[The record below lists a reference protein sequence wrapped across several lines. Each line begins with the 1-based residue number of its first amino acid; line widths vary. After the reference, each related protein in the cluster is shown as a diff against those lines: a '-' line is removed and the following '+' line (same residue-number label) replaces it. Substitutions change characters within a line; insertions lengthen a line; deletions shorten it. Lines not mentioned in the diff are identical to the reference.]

1 MEYDGI
7 YRRILVCYNFL
18 RKTKSVKEGA
28 ETIMKKKNAVSAV
41 LAVALAAAAILPGC
55 GSGDNG
61 GVTEIEILQYKPEA
75 ATYFDQVE
83 DQFNATHD
91 NIHLTISS
99 PNDASTI
106 MRTRFIRE
114 DYPDIIGIG
123 GDINYSYYVDAGIL
137 ADVSQYEGLSD
148 INPSYIDILENLEIV
163 PTEGTYGIP
172 YVANAAGI
180 LYNRDMFEEHGWT
193 IPETWDELI
202 ALCEDI
208 QAEGILPFYLGFRDT
223 WTCLAPWNALA
234 VGLSPSDTC
243 QRVNAGETT
252 FQDEYR
258 EIAEK
263 CLELVEYGPE
273 DPFAY
278 GYNDAC
284 TAFANG
290 ESAMY
295 PIGSYAVPQI
305 LSVNPDMNI
314 DSFVMPANDN
324 ADENTLNSGVDLMF
338 AVTEACENKDAAYE
352 VIDFLLADENIQ
364 AYIDDQNAIP
374 CKTGDFKL
382 ASQLDGM
389 TSFIESGNM
398 TDYQDHYYPS
408 EMAADALIQTFL
420 INKDV
425 DAFLSDFDT
434 RWQRYNRDIIRE
446 VQEYNEENG
455 TAE

>member
-1 MEYDGI
+1 M
-7 YRRILVCYNFL
+7 
-18 RKTKSVKEGA
+18 RKGKKVIGA
-28 ETIMKKKNAVSAV
+28 
-41 LAVALAAAAILPGC
+41 ALAGC
-55 GSGDNG
+55 MTASMFLTACGDGNENSGK
-61 GVTEIEILQYKPEA
+61 TEIEILQYKPEA

-83 DQFNATHD
+83 EEFNATHD
-91 NIHLTISS
+91 DIHLTIDS

-137 ADVSQYEGLSD
+137 ADVSDSD
-148 INPSYIDILENLEIV
+148 VMSNIKQSYKDILEALEIV
-163 PTEGTYGIP
+163 PTDGTYGIP

-180 LYNRDMFEEHGWT
+180 LYNRDMFEEHGWE
-193 IPETWDELI
+193 IPTTWNELMT
-202 ALCEDI
+202 LCNDI
-208 QAEGILPFYLGFRDT
+208 QSEGILPFYFGFKDT
-223 WTCLAPWNALA
+223 WTCLAPWNSMAVALA
-234 VGLSPSDTC
+234 PSDLC
-243 QRVNAGETT
+243 KQVNRGEAT
-252 FQDEYR
+252 FTDEYR
-258 EIAEK
+258 EVAEK
-263 CLELVEYGPE
+263 YLELLEYGPE

-305 LSVNPDMNI
+305 QQVNPDMNI
-314 DSFVMPANDN
+314 DSFVTPASDTK
-324 ADENTLNSGVDLMF
+324 EGNTLNSGVDLMF
-338 AVTEACENKDAAYE
+338 AVTEACENKEAAYE
-352 VIDFLLADENIQ
+352 VLEFLYEDENIQ

-374 CKTGDFKL
+374 CKEGDFEL

-389 TSFIESGNM
+389 TEYIESGNM

-408 EMAADALIQTFL
+408 EMAVDAQIQTFL

-425 DAFLSDFDT
+425 DAFLKKFDSDWT
-434 RWQRYNRDIIRE
+434 RYNRDIIRE
-446 VQEYNEENG
+446 VQEYEEENG
-455 TAE
+455 ND

>member
-1 MEYDGI
+1 
-7 YRRILVCYNFL
+7 
-18 RKTKSVKEGA
+18 
-28 ETIMKKKNAVSAV
+28 MKRKNAISAV
-41 LAVALAAAAILPGC
+41 LAVAMLTAAILPGC
-55 GSGDNG
+55 SSGGDS

-83 DQFNATHD
+83 EQFNASHD
-91 NIHLTISS
+91 DIHLTISS

-123 GDINYSYYVDAGIL
+123 GDINYSYYVDADIL
-137 ADVSQYEGLSD
+137 ADVSDYPGLSD
-148 INPSYIDILENLEIV
+148 VKQSYLDILENLEIT
-163 PTEGTYGIP
+163 PKDGTYGVP

-180 LYNRDMFEEHGWT
+180 LYNKDMFEEHGWE
-193 IPETWDELI
+193 IPESWGELI
-202 ALCEDI
+202 DLCEEI
-208 QAEGILPFYLGFRDT
+208 KAEGILPFYFGFRDT
-223 WTCLAPWNALA
+223 WTCLAPWNSLA
-234 VGLSPSDTC
+234 VDLAPADTC

-252 FQDEYR
+252 FSEEYV
-258 EIAEK
+258 EVAEK
-263 CLELVEYGPE
+263 CLELVSYGPE

-305 LSVNPDMNI
+305 LSVNPEMNI
-314 DSFVMPANDN
+314 DSFVTPGNDD
-324 ADENTLNSGVDLMF
+324 ASKNTLNSGVDLMF
-338 AVTEACENKDAAYE
+338 AVTAECENKEAAYE
-352 VIDFLLADENIQ
+352 VLDFLMEDANIQ
-364 AYIDDQNAIP
+364 AYIDDQNAVP
-374 CKTGDFKL
+374 CKDGDFDL
-382 ASQLDGM
+382 APMLDGM

-408 EMAADALIQTFL
+408 EMAADALIQTYL
-420 INKDV
+420 INKDA
-425 DAFLSDFDT
+425 DAFLKDFDT
-434 RWQRYNRDIIRE
+434 RWQRYNRDIIRA
-446 VQEYNEENG
+446 VQEYNEEHG

>member
-1 MEYDGI
+1 M
-7 YRRILVCYNFL
+7 RR
-18 RKTKSVKEGA
+18 
-28 ETIMKKKNAVSAV
+28 KNAINAV
-41 LAVALAAAAILPGC
+41 LAASLLAAAVLSGC
-55 GSGDNG
+55 SSGGNS

-75 ATYFDQVE
+75 ATYFQKVE
-83 DQFNATHD
+83 DEFNAAHD

-106 MRTRFIRE
+106 MRTRFVRE

-123 GDINYSYYVDAGIL
+123 GDINYSYYVDADIL
-137 ADVSQYEGLSD
+137 ADVSDYAGLAD
-148 INPSYIDILENLEIV
+148 INEAYIDILEGLEIV
-163 PTEGTYGIP
+163 PTEGTYGVP

-180 LYNRDMFEEHGWT
+180 LYNRDMFEEHGWE
-193 IPETWDELI
+193 IPQTWDELI
-202 ALCEDI
+202 SLCGEI
-208 QAEGILPFYLGFRDT
+208 QEEGILPFYFGFRDT

-234 VGLSPSDTC
+234 VCLAPADTC
-243 QRVNAGETT
+243 KQVNAGETT
-252 FQDEYR
+252 FTAEYR
-258 EIAEK
+258 ETAEK
-263 CLELVEYGPE
+263 CLELVSYGPD

-290 ESAMY
+290 DSAMY

-314 DSFVMPANDN
+314 DSFPLPASNDT
-324 ADENTLNSGVDLMF
+324 AENTLNSGVDLMF
-338 AVTEACENKDAAYE
+338 CVTAECENKEAAYE
-352 VIDFLLADENIQ
+352 VLDFLLADENIQ
-364 AYIDDQNAIP
+364 AYIDDQNAVP
-374 CKTGDFKL
+374 CKTGEFKL

-389 TSFIESGNM
+389 LPFIESGNM

-420 INKDV
+420 INQNV
-425 DAFLSDFDT
+425 DEFLNAFDT
-434 RWQRYNRDIIRE
+434 NWQRYNRDIIRQ
-446 VQEYNEENG
+446 VQEYEEANN

>member
-1 MEYDGI
+1 MK
-7 YRRILVCYNFL
+7 
-18 RKTKSVKEGA
+18 RKKV
-28 ETIMKKKNAVSAV
+28 ISAV
-41 LAVALAAAAILPGC
+41 LAVAMLSAAILPGC
-55 GSGDNG
+55 GSGEDD

-83 DQFNATHD
+83 DEFNATHD
-91 NIHLTISS
+91 DIHLTISS

-137 ADVSQYEGLSD
+137 ADVSDYDGLAD
-148 INPSYIDILENLEIV
+148 INQSYIDILENLEIV
-163 PTEGTYGIP
+163 PTDGTYGVP

-180 LYNRDMFEEHGWT
+180 LYNRDMFEEHGWK
-193 IPETWDELI
+193 IPETWTELMD
-202 ALCEDI
+202 LCEDI
-208 QAEGILPFYLGFRDT
+208 QAEGILPFYFGFRDT

-234 VGLSPSDTC
+234 VGLAPADTC
-243 QRVNAGETT
+243 RKVNAGETT
-252 FQDEYR
+252 FSDEYR
-258 EIAEK
+258 ETAEK
-263 CLELVEYGPE
+263 CLQLVSYGPD

-314 DSFVMPANDN
+314 DSFVMPGNEDPS
-324 ADENTLNSGVDLMF
+324 ENTLNSGVDLMF
-338 AVTEACENKDAAYE
+338 AVTEACENKDAALE
-352 VIDFLLADENIQ
+352 VIDFLLEDENIQ

-374 CKTGDFKL
+374 CKTGDFRL
-382 ASQLDGM
+382 ASELDGM

-420 INKDV
+420 IDKDV
-425 DAFLSDFDT
+425 DAFLKDFDT

-446 VQEYNEENG
+446 VQEYNEEHG

>member
-1 MEYDGI
+1 
-7 YRRILVCYNFL
+7 
-18 RKTKSVKEGA
+18 
-28 ETIMKKKNAVSAV
+28 MKRKNAISAV
-41 LAVALAAAAILPGC
+41 LAVAMLTAAILPGC
-55 GSGDNG
+55 GSGEDS

-75 ATYFDQVE
+75 AAYFDQVE
-83 DQFNATHD
+83 EEFNAAHD
-91 NIHLTISS
+91 DIHLTISS

-137 ADVSQYEGLSD
+137 ADVSDYEGLAD
-148 INPSYIDILENLEIV
+148 INPTYVDILESLEIV
-163 PTEGTYGIP
+163 PTEGTYGVP

-180 LYNRDMFEEHGWT
+180 LYNRDMFEEHGWE

-202 ALCEDI
+202 QLCQDI
-208 QAEGILPFYLGFRDT
+208 QAEGILPFYFGFRDT

-234 VGLSPSDTC
+234 VGLAPSDTC
-243 QRVNAGETT
+243 RNVNAGETT
-252 FQDEYR
+252 FTEEYR
-258 EIAEK
+258 ETAEK
-263 CLELVEYGPE
+263 CLELVEYGPD

-305 LSVNPDMNI
+305 KQVNPDMNI
-314 DSFVMPANDN
+314 DSLVMPGNNDPE
-324 ADENTLNSGVDLMF
+324 ENTLNSGVDLMF
-338 AVTEACENKDAAYE
+338 AVTEACEHKEEALE
-352 VIDFLLADENIQ
+352 VIDFLLEDDNIQ
-364 AYIDDQNAIP
+364 AYIDAQNAIP
-374 CKTGDFKL
+374 CKTGEFKL
-382 ASQLDGM
+382 ASEVDGM
-389 TSFIESGNM
+389 TTFIESGDM

-420 INKDV
+420 INGDV
-425 DAFLSDFDT
+425 DEFLSDFDT

-446 VQEYNEENG
+446 VQEYNEEHG
-455 TAE
+455 TDE